1 MTDFQEISKDDNHV
15 TVRFKQGK
23 HEYDVMI
30 DYGVIDRRGETEA
43 AVSFSI
49 TEDPN
54 PDWREQGITQTFSVN
69 NFAQFLNK
77 LKEISTYDD
86 EERTN

>member
-1 MTDFQEISKDDNHV
+1 MTDFQEVSRDDNCV

-23 HEYDVMI
+23 HEYDVMV

-49 TEDPN
+49 IEDPN
-54 PDWREQGITQTFSVN
+54 PDWREQGITQTFIVN
-69 NFAQFLNK
+69 DFAQFLNK
-77 LKEISTYDD
+77 LKEISAYDD
-86 EERTN
+86 KE

>member
-1 MTDFQEISKDDNHV
+1 MTDFQEVSRDDNHV

-30 DYGVIDRRGETEA
+30 DYGVMYKRGETEA

-54 PDWREQGITQTFSVN
+54 PDWRKQGLIQTFSVN
-69 NFAQFLNK
+69 EFAKFLNK

-86 EERTN
+86 KE

>member
-1 MTDFQEISKDDNHV
+1 MTDFQEVSRDDNHV
-15 TVRFKQGK
+15 TVRFKQRK
-23 HEYDVMI
+23 HEYDVMV
-30 DYGVIDRRGETEA
+30 DYGVIDRRGET
-43 AVSFSI
+43 VSQISFSI

-54 PDWREQGITQTFSVN
+54 PDWRKQGLTQTFGVN
-69 NFAQFLNK
+69 DFAQFLNK

>member
-23 HEYDVMI
+23 HEYDVMV
-30 DYGVIDRRGETEA
+30 DYGVMYKRGETEA

-54 PDWREQGITQTFSVN
+54 PDWRKQGLTQTFSVN
-69 NFAQFLNK
+69 EFAKFLNK

-86 EERTN
+86 EE

>member
-23 HEYDVMI
+23 HEYDVMV
-30 DYGVIDRRGETEA
+30 DYGVMYKRGETEA

-54 PDWREQGITQTFSVN
+54 PDWRKQGLTQTFSVN
-69 NFAQFLNK
+69 EFAKFLNK

>member
-1 MTDFQEISKDDNHV
+1 MTDFQEVNRDDNHV

-30 DYGVIDRRGETEA
+30 DYGVMYKRGETEA

-54 PDWREQGITQTFSVN
+54 PDWRKQGLTQTFDVN
-69 NFAQFLNK
+69 DFAQFLNK

-86 EERTN
+86 KE

>member
-1 MTDFQEISKDDNHV
+1 MTDFQEINKDDNHV

-23 HEYDVMI
+23 HEYDVMV
-30 DYGVIDRRGETEA
+30 DYGVMYKRGETEA
-43 AVSFSI
+43 SVSFSI

-54 PDWREQGITQTFSVN
+54 PDWRKQGLTQTFSVN
-69 NFAQFLNK
+69 EFAKFLNK

-86 EERTN
+86 KE

>member
-1 MTDFQEISKDDNHV
+1 MTDFQEVSRDDTHV

-30 DYGVIDRRGETEA
+30 DYGVMYERGET
-43 AVSFSI
+43 VPTVTFSI
-49 TEDPN
+49 TSDPN
-54 PDWREQGITQTFSVN
+54 PDWREQGLTQTFSVN

-86 EERTN
+86 KE

>member
-1 MTDFQEISKDDNHV
+1 MTDFQEVSRDDNHV

-30 DYGVIDRRGETEA
+30 DYGVMYERGETVPA
-43 AVSFSI
+43 ISFSI
-49 TEDPN
+49 TSDPN
-54 PDWREQGITQTFSVN
+54 PDWRKQGLTQMFSVN
-69 NFAQFLNK
+69 KFAQFLNT

-86 EERTN
+86 KE

>member
-1 MTDFQEISKDDNHV
+1 MTDFKEVSRDDNHV

-23 HEYDVMI
+23 HEYDAMI
-30 DYGVIDRRGETEA
+30 DYGVMYERGETEA

-49 TEDPN
+49 TVDPN
-54 PDWREQGITQTFSVN
+54 PDWRKQGLTQTFSVN
-69 NFAQFLNK
+69 EFAKFLNK

-86 EERTN
+86 KE

>member
-1 MTDFQEISKDDNHV
+1 MTDFQEVSRDDNHV

-23 HEYDVMI
+23 HEYDVMV
-30 DYGVIDRRGETEA
+30 DYGVMYKRGETEA

-54 PDWREQGITQTFSVN
+54 PDWRKQGLTQTFSVN
-69 NFAQFLNK
+69 EFAKFLNK

>member
-1 MTDFQEISKDDNHV
+1 MTDFQKVSRDDNHV

-23 HEYDVMI
+23 HEYDVM
-30 DYGVIDRRGETEA
+30 YKRGETEA

-54 PDWREQGITQTFSVN
+54 PDWRKQGLTQTFGVN
-69 NFAQFLNK
+69 DFAQFLNK

-86 EERTN
+86 KERIN

>member
-1 MTDFQEISKDDNHV
+1 MTDFQEVSRDDNHV

-23 HEYDVMI
+23 HEYDVMV
-30 DYGVIDRRGETEA
+30 DYGVMYKRGETEA

-54 PDWREQGITQTFSVN
+54 PDWRKQGLIQTFSVN
-69 NFAQFLNK
+69 EFAKFLNK

-86 EERTN
+86 KE

>member
-23 HEYDVMI
+23 HEYDAMI
-30 DYGVIDRRGETEA
+30 DYGVMYERGETEA
-43 AVSFSI
+43 VVSFSI
-49 TEDPN
+49 TVDPN
-54 PDWREQGITQTFSVN
+54 PDWQKQGLTQTFSVN
-69 NFAQFLNK
+69 EFAKFLNK

-86 EERTN
+86 KERTN

>member
-1 MTDFQEISKDDNHV
+1 MTDFKEVSRDDNHV

-30 DYGVIDRRGETEA
+30 DYSVMYDRGETEA
-43 AVSFSI
+43 TVSFSI

-54 PDWREQGITQTFSVN
+54 PDWREQGLTQTFDVN
-69 NFAQFLNK
+69 DFAQFLNK

-86 EERTN
+86 KE